1 MKLNKKKKRKN
12 IFNFNRQICKTKKA
26 FMYKSLFLLTKS
38 LICGNIIIKQ
48 G

>member
-1 MKLNKKKKRKN
+1 MFTEKSYNHYAKS
-12 IFNFNRQICKTKKA
+12 KKA